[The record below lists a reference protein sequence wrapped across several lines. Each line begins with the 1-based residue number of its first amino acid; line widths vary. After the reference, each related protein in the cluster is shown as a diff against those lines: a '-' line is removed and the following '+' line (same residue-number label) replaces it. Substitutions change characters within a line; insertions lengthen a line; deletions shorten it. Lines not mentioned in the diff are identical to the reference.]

1 MNINKLILVFLLPLS
16 VAQCDIIEEIAVLER
31 KVDSGT
37 QQVTFYYD
45 VHART
50 LKHDEQLDFFVKAIE
65 SGDVF
70 YLENP
75 FTDKEEKTL
84 CDEVQR
90 LVGKDVKRD
99 TFGFEL
105 ICSLAA
111 HNFKSKAP
119 ETVDSLRKV
128 KSVESVLELLYSDLK
143 NQKLFISVFIS
154 KEDNYKEIR
163 KDILGLF
170 SDESIKTFSESW
182 EKAIKKV
189 ELLLTEDIESK
200 AWIAEV
206 RAGVA
211 DLISSYK
218 EVESCFKNNEY
229 DFWKNF
235 EAFKSLHIETFS
247 MFDSMYLSIE
257 EAKEKKLNR
266 NGWND
271 GVDLESLI
279 KILEK
284 KEVYDISFIVGAVH
298 AKRLV
303 KRLEGTGFSK
313 NEELE
318 SATKKKFDLFPVKPL
333 TVLR

>member
-1 MNINKLILVFLLPLS
+1 MKIKKILCHSFLLFSSILK
-16 VAQCDIIEEIAVLER
+16 CDIIEDITVLE
-31 KVDSGT
+31 KEVDGGT

-65 SGDVF
+65 SGEVF

-75 FTDKEEKTL
+75 FADKEQKTL
-84 CDEVQR
+84 CDEVQQC
-90 LVGKDVKRD
+90 LGQNVKQKAFE
-99 TFGFEL
+99 FGL
-105 ICSLAA
+105 ICSLSSFD
-111 HNFKSKAP
+111 FKSKAP
-119 ETVDSLRKV
+119 ETVDSLRGV
-128 KSVESVLELLYSDLK
+128 PSVESILTLLLSK
-143 NQKLFISVFIS
+143 NKSLFDDIFIS
-154 KEDNYKEIR
+154 KKDNAKEIR
-163 KDILGLF
+163 KAILNLF
-170 SDESIKTFSESW
+170 SDESIKTLSENW
-182 EKAIKKV
+182 ENAIKKV
-189 ELLLTEDIESK
+189 ELLLAEDIENK

-206 RAGVA
+206 RAGIV

-218 EVESCFKNNEY
+218 KVGNCLKNNEY
-229 DFWKNF
+229 DQWQNDL
-235 EAFKSLHIETFS
+235 AFKSLYRETVS

-257 EAKEKKLNR
+257 KAKENKLNR

-284 KEVYDISFIVGAVH
+284 KEVYDISFIIGAVH

-303 KRLEGTGFSK
+303 KTLKGTGFSS
-313 NEELE
+313 NEELCDV
-318 SATKKKFDLFPVKPL
+318 AKKEFSLFPNKPV